1 MTWLWGVQGLLGDDL
16 LAGFFSLVAPW
27 RHAVRR
33 HLGAPSCCL
42 WSVAAEKSIWQLP
55 DCSLFWLLTSP
66 NYLAIRGYK
75 CYPAILGES
84 VGFCVF

>member
-1 MTWLWGVQGLLGDDL
+1 MPWLWVDQGLLGCDL
-16 LAGFFSLVAPW
+16 LAGFFSLKAPW

-33 HLGAPSCCL
+33 HLEAPSCCP
-42 WSVAAEKSIWQLP
+42 WPVATEKSIWQLP

-66 NYLAIRGYK
+66 SSLAIRGCK
-75 CYPAILGES
+75 CYPAILGKN